1 MEWEDHNAQIV
12 YKTETIQ
19 RLADAIKENNEE
31 LETLKEVK
39 EDQKSELEEKF
50 KRIQDGSTQE
60 TKVMCV

>member
-50 KRIQDGSTQE
+50 KRIQELSS
-60 TKVMCV
+60 